1 MNLSAYAKFCLSI
14 GYKILETPNSVWI
27 GPRYG
32 FFSRMPLYET
42 TPPQEQEIESLFSQH
57 RILGVNYAAAP
68 GCKGKISHNY
78 FVRDRHYNMKNLN
91 TNCRRNVQKGLK
103 SCQVRPMSFDEL
115 YRLGM
120 PLNLDTLSRQGRSDP
135 LFSNADQWRRLC
147 RAGEESEQIEAWGA
161 FVQDEL
167 GSYIITTRLGP
178 VVSVL
183 YSHSRTNLL
192 TSHPSPALYFS
203 MIQTLMQRP
212 DVDAVY
218 NGAEWLTTSK
228 GLDRFKQ
235 GMGFIAESVVLVTQ
249 LRPLANRLLLN
260 KGVRRTIS
268 SLGPLLLSNDFHQR
282 IESVLDMAEAS
293 SKSLRIGIQRA

>member
-1 MNLSAYAKFCLSI
+1 MNLSSYTKFCVSI
-14 GYKILETPNSVWI
+14 GYKVLETSNSVWI

-42 TPPQEQEIESLFSQH
+42 TPPQAQELEFLYQQH
-57 RILGVNYAAAP
+57 RIIGVNYAAES
-68 GCKGKISHNY
+68 GHKGKISHNY
-78 FVRDRHYNMKNLN
+78 FVRDRTYNLKNLN

-103 SCQVRPMSFDEL
+103 VCQVRPMTFDEL

-120 PLNLDTLSRQGRSDP
+120 PLNLDTLNRQGRSDP
-135 LFSNADQWRRLC
+135 LFSNTDQWQRLC
-147 RAGEESEQIEAWGA
+147 RAGEELEQIEVWGA
-161 FVQDEL
+161 FVQGEL

-183 YSHSRTNLL
+183 YSHSRTSLL
-192 TSHPSPALYFS
+192 NSHPSPALYFS

-212 DVDAVY
+212 DIEAVY
-218 NGAEWLTTSK
+218 NGAEWLTTSQ

-235 GMGFIAESVVLVTQ
+235 SMGFIAEPVVFVTQ

-268 SLGPLLLSNDFHQR
+268 SLGPMLLNNDFHQR
-282 IESVLDMAEAS
+282 IESVLDMAAAS
-293 SKSLRIGIQRA
+293 A